1 MNATFEQI
9 AEELRAARSV
19 LLVAHVNPDA
29 DALGSTLA
37 TGVALEM
44 LGISVQVTF
53 PDEPF
58 EVPSGLRFLPR
69 QDLFTSPGQVRPAD
83 VVLSMDASSGDRIG
97 SLLEVGEAA
106 PSFIAMDHHAS
117 FATFAPMVH
126 VDATRPATGLLALDL
141 IDALGVELTP
151 DMALCLYAAIS
162 ADTGSFRFA
171 STTSQSLRAAA
182 RLMDVGI
189 DFAGAAKSLFD
200 TRSLGFL
207 AMQADAL
214 AGLDVR
220 SVGGHTVA
228 IAHVARDDRQRH
240 GVAFSEVESLIDV
253 VRSVEGAEVAVVVKQ
268 DDAGLWRISSRSL
281 GTVDVGAACTACGG
295 GGHRMAAGFTGGTD
309 PERTLAEF
317 LAALA

>member
-1 MNATFEQI
+1 MNATFDQI
-9 AEELRAARSV
+9 AEHLRAADQV

-37 TGVALEM
+37 TALALEA
-44 LGISVQVTF
+44 LGIAARVTF

-58 EVPSGLRFLPR
+58 EVPAGLQFLPR
-69 QDLFTSPGQVRPAD
+69 RDLFTAPQDADQAD
-83 VVLSMDASSGDRIG
+83 VVLAMDASSGDRIG
-97 SLLEVGEAA
+97 SLLDVGEVA
-106 PSFIAMDHHAS
+106 PIFIAIDHHAS
-117 FATFAPMVH
+117 FVPFAPIVH

-141 IDALGVELTP
+141 IDALGVELNP

-171 STTSQSLRAAA
+171 STTSESLRAAA

-189 DFAGAAKSLFD
+189 DFAGAAKALFD
-200 TRSLGFL
+200 TRSRGFL
-207 AMQADAL
+207 AMQSDAL

-220 SVGGHTVA
+220 SVGGHSVA
-228 IAHVARDDRQRH
+228 IAHVAREDRQRH
-240 GVAFSEVESLIDV
+240 DVAFSEVESLIDV
-253 VRSVEGAEVAVVVKQ
+253 VRSVEGAEVAVVVKE

-295 GGHRMAAGFTGGTD
+295 GGHRMAAGFTGGPD
-309 PERTLAEF
+309 PHRTLADF
-317 LAALA
+317 LTALG